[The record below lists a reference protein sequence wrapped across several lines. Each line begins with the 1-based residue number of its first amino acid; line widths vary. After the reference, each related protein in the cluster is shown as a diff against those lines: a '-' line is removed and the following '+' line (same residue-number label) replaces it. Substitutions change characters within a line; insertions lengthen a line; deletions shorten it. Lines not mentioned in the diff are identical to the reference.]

1 MQTHGGMIGN
11 FFNYL
16 GTTAYKYGDQDR
28 GRISYETATGYAW
41 SIKVYYTDK
50 FRTCGP
56 ELNVFG
62 PTKWRQ
68 LRNKLL
74 AQFKEDT
81 KTSGKALVNSHTASE
96 DDTDRNAIAI
106 GCYLIGTIEAAEF
119 IHLNNTMMQCSGR
132 GTEVSLLA
140 KNNVNRLLP
149 LTRMPPGSVDRREP
163 ARLVSSTLQPVEK
176 R

>member
-1 MQTHGGMIGN
+1 VLKHFDTFLIGYQKQIGTDNYPFISGCHLPYYGIKTTGTFEEANKWWDSMIRN
-11 FFNYL
+11 FSNYL

-28 GRISYETATGYAW
+28 GRISYKTATGYAS
-41 SIKVYYTDK
+41 SIKAYYIDK

-96 DDTDRNAIAI
+96 DTDRNAIAI
-106 GCYLIGTIEAAEF
+106 GCYWLGTVKSA
-119 IHLNNTMMQCSGR
+119 
-132 GTEVSLLA
+132 
-140 KNNVNRLLP
+140 
-149 LTRMPPGSVDRREP
+149 D
-163 ARLVSSTLQPVEK
+163 SST
-176 R
+176 